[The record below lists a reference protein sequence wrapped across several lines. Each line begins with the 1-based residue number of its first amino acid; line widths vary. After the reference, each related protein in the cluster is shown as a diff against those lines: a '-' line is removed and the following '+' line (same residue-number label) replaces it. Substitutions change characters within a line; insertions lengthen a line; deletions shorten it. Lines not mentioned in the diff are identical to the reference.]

1 MTRTFLG
8 ATLAT
13 LLMAGTAMAA
23 DLNALVWCD
32 HSDPNLLKPFEDA
45 NGIKVNVKE
54 FEGTG
59 AGLAIVERSQPG
71 DWDVMVID
79 SIDIRRGVERGLF
92 EALPEDKLPMA
103 DLFPEV
109 TMDAYTKVDGVRYG
123 VTEKFGYNTISY
135 NRAKVDAADME
146 SLSALAYDKYKG
158 RIAIYDY
165 YLPVIGLVAMSLGKK
180 TAELTEADLPAI
192 KEVLLKMKANAKAVT
207 DVVSSQTV
215 LATGEAD
222 VLIALER
229 AGHEVMVLPERY
241 SDSMGHAGAVAGQQF
256 QDRACPV
263 FRVAGAIGTLA
274 AVAVVDRQLA
284 FQDIG
289 EQRHAMPVDD
299 GRFTGRQRDDGGGD
313 VRLACGG
320 IGDVLAHDGLAAGQQ
335 RDGGIALGEAGG
347 GRRRQHGGGQS
358 ESGFHGVRL
367 QERVDDPVDLRHR
380 DASRNHTIER
390 NRPRPAREDKQQH
403 RRPDEMLRPGFRVD
417 EDLDDESH
425 GEKRQRRKARGKPQN
440 EQDGAGEF
448 DGRGELCGEFG
459 R

>member
-32 HSDPNLLKPFEDA
+32 HSDTNLLKPFEDA

-222 VLIALER
+222 VLIGGGEWVTAVIAKENPDLDFLVPNE
-229 AGHEVMVLPERY
+229 
-241 SDSMGHAGAVAGQQF
+241 GAVLWSQSLAMFKDSKNKDMALKFIQYVMSPEGQA
-256 QDRACPV
+256 RLATSACYWGMP
-263 FRVAGAIGTLA
+263 ANAKA
-274 AVAVVDRQLA
+274 AL
-284 FQDIG
+284 
-289 EQRHAMPVDD
+289 DD
-299 GRFTGRQRDDGGGD
+299 GQKKILRFDEQPGF
-313 VRLACGG
+313 LARAQGY
-320 IGDVLAHDGLAAGQQ
+320 
-335 RDGGIALGEAGG
+335 
-347 GRRRQHGGGQS
+347 
-358 ESGFHGVRL
+358 
-367 QERVDDPVDLRHR
+367 
-380 DASRNHTIER
+380 
-390 NRPRPAREDKQQH
+390 PA
-403 RRPDEMLRPGFRVD
+403 PDEA
-417 EDLDDESH
+417 LD
-425 GEKRQRRKARGKPQN
+425 KKM
-440 EQDGAGEF
+440 QDVWTEMIQAQ
-448 DGRGELCGEFG
+448 
-459 R
+459 